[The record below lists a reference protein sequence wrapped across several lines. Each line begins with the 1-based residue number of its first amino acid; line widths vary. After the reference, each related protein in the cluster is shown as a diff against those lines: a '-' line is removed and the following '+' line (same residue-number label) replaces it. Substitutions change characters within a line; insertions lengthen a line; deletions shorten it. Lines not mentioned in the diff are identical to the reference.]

1 MGSVSLTIINGEDSV
16 SKQKYKEIIIGYK
29 TIYINTFCVE
39 VNDIS
44 SAKDMDSKTI
54 TSMNHE
60 SFQLWES
67 DVHGFMIKGNKDFII
82 LNKTGMNI
90 LSLGQQSK
98 REFVDNNGM
107 NRMVHSLDSYNYLK
121 IDNHNMLNF
130 KC

>member
-1 MGSVSLTIINGEDSV
+1 MDAVSLTIIKGEDDIT
-16 SKQKYKEIIIGYK
+16 KQEYKEIIIGYK

-44 SAKDMDSKTI
+44 GVKDNSKTI

-67 DVHGFMIKGNKDFII
+67 DVYGFMITGNKDFII
-82 LNKTGMNI
+82 INKTGMI
-90 LSLGQQSK
+90 IISLGQKSK
-98 REFVDNNGM
+98 REIVDNHGM
-107 NRMVHSLDSYNYLK
+107 NRMIHSLDSYNYLK